1 VAQQVTGGDLVAA
14 ALEALGVEHV
24 FGIVS
29 VHNLPIY
36 DAIRRRGL
44 IKAINSRHEQ
54 GAVHAAD
61 GYARSTGQLGVA
73 ITSTGPGAANA
84 VPGLYEAAFSSSPVL
99 MITGQVETRFYGKG
113 RGVLHEAERQL
124 PMLRSV
130 TRRTESVARA
140 QDIPGAI
147 MIAAADALTG
157 RPQPVAVEIPIDL
170 QYQPTEPQR
179 PQRPVIRRAR
189 PDPAALAAAAAEL
202 SAARRPIIW
211 AGGGVVSAGAS
222 AELTALAERLQAP
235 VVTTIE
241 GRGAI
246 AEDHPLAV
254 GPQADHAEVAAVIA
268 DADVVLAVG
277 TRFPA
282 AGGRWVALPPR
293 LIHLDADPRVIGL
306 NHPVSVELVG
316 DALTGLQ
323 ELLVAVT
330 GRGAEPEFTKRGQ
343 EAAARARDDGR
354 EQIGADHRAIMDA
367 IREVLPRRSPVVRDS
382 TIPAYRWADRLLPI
396 LGSRTSIR
404 PNSAAIGPGVPLA
417 IGAAVGSGQPTVVIQ
432 GDGGLM
438 LSVGELATVAE
449 SKLPI
454 VVCVFNDRGY
464 GILRLVEGQRF
475 EGPTFGVDLHT
486 PDFVGLGRAM
496 GLDAELIRSAAE
508 FRPAF
513 GRAVAGGRPTLL
525 EIDQSALQPMGRW

>member
-170 QYQPTEPQR
+170 Q
-179 PQRPVIRRAR
+179 
-189 PDPAALAAAAAEL
+189 
-202 SAARRPIIW
+202 
-211 AGGGVVSAGAS
+211 
-222 AELTALAERLQAP
+222 
-235 VVTTIE
+235 
-241 GRGAI
+241 
-246 AEDHPLAV
+246 
-254 GPQADHAEVAAVIA
+254 
-268 DADVVLAVG
+268 
-277 TRFPA
+277 
-282 AGGRWVALPPR
+282 
-293 LIHLDADPRVIGL
+293 
-306 NHPVSVELVG
+306 
-316 DALTGLQ
+316 
-323 ELLVAVT
+323 
-330 GRGAEPEFTKRGQ
+330 
-343 EAAARARDDGR
+343 
-354 EQIGADHRAIMDA
+354 
-367 IREVLPRRSPVVRDS
+367 
-382 TIPAYRWADRLLPI
+382 
-396 LGSRTSIR
+396 
-404 PNSAAIGPGVPLA
+404 
-417 IGAAVGSGQPTVVIQ
+417 
-432 GDGGLM
+432 
-438 LSVGELATVAE
+438 
-449 SKLPI
+449 
-454 VVCVFNDRGY
+454 
-464 GILRLVEGQRF
+464 
-475 EGPTFGVDLHT
+475 
-486 PDFVGLGRAM
+486 
-496 GLDAELIRSAAE
+496 
-508 FRPAF
+508 
-513 GRAVAGGRPTLL
+513 
-525 EIDQSALQPMGRW
+525 

>member
-44 IKAINSRHEQ
+44 IEAVNSRHEQ

-61 GYARSTGQLGVA
+61 GYARSTGRLGVA

-84 VPGLYEAAFSSSPVL
+84 VPGLYEASFSSSPVL

-130 TRRTESVARA
+130 TRRTESVARVH
-140 QDIPGAI
+140 DIPGAI
-147 MIAAADALTG
+147 MLAAADALTG

-170 QYQPTEPQR
+170 QYQLTEPQR
-179 PQRPVIRRAR
+179 PERPVIRRAR
-189 PDPAALAAAAAEL
+189 PDPAALATAAAEL
-202 SAARRPIIW
+202 SAARRPLLW

-222 AELTALAERLQAP
+222 AGLTALAERLQAP

-268 DADVVLAVG
+268 DADPVLAVG
-277 TRFPA
+277 SRFPA
-282 AGGRWVALPPR
+282 TGGRWVALPSR

-306 NHPVSVELVG
+306 NHPAAVELVG
-316 DALTGLQ
+316 DARAGLE
-323 ELLVAVT
+323 ELLGAVT
-330 GRGAEPEFTKRGQ
+330 GRGAEPEFTKRAQ

-354 EQIGADHRAIMDA
+354 EKIGADHRAIMDA

-396 LGSRTSIR
+396 LSPRTSIR

-449 SKLPI
+449 RKLPI

-464 GILRLVEGQRF
+464 GVLRFVEGQRF
-475 EGPTFGVDLHT
+475 DGAAFGVDLHT
-486 PDFVGLGRAM
+486 PDFVALGRAM

-525 EIDQSALQPMGRW
+525 EIDQSALQPMGGW